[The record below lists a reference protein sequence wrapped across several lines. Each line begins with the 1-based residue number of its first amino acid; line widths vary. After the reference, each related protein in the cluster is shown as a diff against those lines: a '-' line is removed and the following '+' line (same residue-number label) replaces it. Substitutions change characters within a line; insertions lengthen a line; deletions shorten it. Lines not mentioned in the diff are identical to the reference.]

1 MSKNREIGQIRR
13 RSGAISHIGMGKD
26 VMRKH
31 IQNIAAVV
39 LAVLMMTSC
48 ASHGTG
54 HTGKSESSRA
64 ENVSSSL
71 ASSSSDSASSSAS
84 SESSSPSSAP
94 SSASSSAAS
103 SSGNAHGGNAA
114 SSVQQTGADAQAP
127 AAQQQTG
134 TQAPDWP
141 ASGAVPHALSLPNL
155 DGQNVA
161 ANSAAVIDLSYLS
174 YGIIKVRLAAAI
186 PQRAKVGVVHGGST
200 YYYDLPSDGSTMTC
214 PLQTGNGSYTITVYQ
229 NVSGNSYA
237 ALLSTTADVSLN
249 SSLDPFLL
257 PSQQVNYSS
266 GSQAASIARQLVSGK
281 TNNYER
287 ISAVLSYVAQ
297 HLSYDYSLA
306 KTVQS
311 GYIPNIDEDLARGSG
326 ICYDYAAVS
335 AAMLRSLGY
344 PTKLEMGYVQNGTV
358 YHAWNEVYISGS
370 GWLKVMS
377 VTLNTSDWSRVDV
390 TFISTSNSP
399 DSIASYIGNS
409 SNYRTVYIY

>member
-1 MSKNREIGQIRR
+1 MSKNRENSQFQRRIG
-13 RSGAISHIGMGKD
+13 AVSHIGMGKD

-31 IQNIAAVV
+31 IRNLTAIVI
-39 LAVLMMTSC
+39 AVLMITSC
-48 ASHGTG
+48 AARGNG
-54 HTGKSESSRA
+54 QTGKSGSSGT
-64 ENVSSSL
+64 EK
-71 ASSSSDSASSSAS
+71 ASSSQAGSSDGSAESALSAASSD
-84 SESSSPSSAP
+84 
-94 SSASSSAAS
+94 SSAAS
-103 SSGNAHGGNAA
+103 SGASGGGGTGGTQANGSTA
-114 SSVQQTGADAQAP
+114 SSAQQQAAAQQAAAQQAAAQAP
-127 AAQQQTG
+127 AW
-134 TQAPDWP
+134 PD
-141 ASGAVPHALSLPNL
+141 SGAVPHALSLPGL
-155 DGQNVA
+155 DGQNAVSNA
-161 ANSAAVIDLSYLS
+161 AAVIDLSYQA
-174 YGIIKVRLAAAI
+174 YGIVKVRLAAAI
-186 PQRAKVGVVHGGST
+186 PQRAKVGIVHDGST
-200 YYYDLPSDGSTMTC
+200 YYYDLPSDGSTVTY
-214 PLQTGNGSYTITVYQ
+214 PLQTGNGSYTITVYE
-229 NVSGNSYA
+229 NVSGSSYA
-237 ALLSTTADVSLN
+237 SLLSTTASVSLN

-266 GSQAASIARQLVSGK
+266 GSQAAAIARQLVSGK

-311 GYIPNIDEDLARGSG
+311 GYVPNIDAVLAKGSG

-377 VTLNTSDWSRVDV
+377 VTLNTSNWSRVDV
-390 TFISTSNSP
+390 TFISTSDSS
-399 DSIASYIGNS
+399 DSIASYIGSS

>member
-1 MSKNREIGQIRR
+1 MSKNREIGQIRH
-13 RSGAISHIGMGKD
+13 RSGAVSHIGMGKD
-26 VMRKH
+26 VMEKH
-31 IQNIAAVV
+31 IRNMAAIL
-39 LAVLMMTSC
+39 LAVFIIMMTSC
-48 ASHGTG
+48 ASHGAG
-54 HTGKSESSRA
+54 DTGKSETSRTESAASSQTG
-64 ENVSSSL
+64 
-71 ASSSSDSASSSAS
+71 SSSDSGSSAS
-84 SESSSPSSAP
+84 SESSTP
-94 SSASSSAAS
+94 SAAS
-103 SSGNAHGGNAA
+103 SAVAAASGNSVQNQSHAA
-114 SSVQQTGADAQAP
+114 SS
-127 AAQQQTG
+127 AAQQTTQQAAAPQTA
-134 TQAPDWP
+134 QQPASEWP

-161 ANSAAVIDLSYLS
+161 ANSAAAIDLSYCS
-174 YGIIKVRLAAAI
+174 YGIIKVRLVAAI
-186 PQRAKVGVVHGGST
+186 SQRAKVGVVHGGST
-200 YYYDLPSDGSTMTC
+200 YYYDLPSDGSTMTY

-229 NVSGNSYA
+229 NVSGSSYA

-257 PSQQVNYSS
+257 PSQQVNYTS

-311 GYIPNIDEDLARGSG
+311 GYIPNIDAVLAKGSG

-399 DSIASYIGNS
+399 SSIASYIGNS